1 MQRPQLTLEQH
12 RLELHRST
20 YTQVFPNKY
29 SRLALRSTDEEPTD
43 TKGQL
48 YCTSL
53 YQGLAHPRTLVSRGG
68 LLDPIPCRYQGT
80 TVPNLRRDAQLQV
93 CFLQSL
99 FYTLFYILSILFLII
114 TQQYMLFQI
123 NSTKTPFKISPQFPY
138 RETCHFACASR
149 TE

>member
-20 YTQVFPNKY
+20 YTQAFPNKY

-68 LLDPIPCRYQGT
+68 SWTQFPAGT
-80 TVPNLRRDAQLQV
+80 KGRLCPTCVV
-93 CFLQSL
+93 THSCKSV
-99 FYTLFYILSILFLII
+99 FYKVFSIHFQYFFLII